1 MLAAAGALVVGLLLA
16 VGWITGL
23 RRKVEQ
29 RTREL
34 KDEIEERKRTQGE
47 LEEKKVSLE
56 KEIEECKRM
65 ELEVERI
72 HKQLVDTS
80 RQAGQAEVASSVL
93 HNVGNVLNSVNVSA
107 NVIADRM
114 RASKAAGGVS
124 KMAGLFAEH
133 QHDLAAF
140 LAQDDRTQKVA
151 GFLKGLVQHMDSEQ
165 AGILNEVKEL
175 TKNIDHIKEIV
186 AMQQSYARVAGV
198 MEVQSIPALVE
209 DALRMHATALD
220 RDHVRV
226 VRQFDPIPDVL
237 TDKHKVLQIL
247 VNLISNAKY
256 ALSNSTATERL
267 LTIGA
272 RMNGTGTVLVSV
284 ADNGIGIGPENL
296 TRIFTHGFTTRKDGH
311 GFGLHGGHLAAR
323 EMGGTLSAHSDGA
336 GKGATFTLELPI
348 KSGIESTG
356 SHRNL

>member
-1 MLAAAGALVVGLLLA
+1 
-16 VGWITGL
+16 
-23 RRKVEQ
+23 
-29 RTREL
+29 
-34 KDEIEERKRTQGE
+34 
-47 LEEKKVSLE
+47 
-56 KEIEECKRM
+56 
-65 ELEVERI
+65 
-72 HKQLVDTS
+72 
-80 RQAGQAEVASSVL
+80 
-93 HNVGNVLNSVNVSA
+93 
-107 NVIADRM
+107 
-114 RASKAAGGVS
+114 
-124 KMAGLFAEH
+124 
-133 QHDLAAF
+133 
-140 LAQDDRTQKVA
+140 
-151 GFLKGLVQHMDSEQ
+151 MDSEQ